1 MAKKTIL
8 DIPAEVLV
16 MVLKNLE
23 LKYVIETCSRVC
35 HNWRQLAVKCFLE
48 PHVKKLAKLDN
59 SFRESYDELWNN
71 EFDWNGETNDVNS
84 MLKIYHNMKCYQSK

>member
-1 MAKKTIL
+1 MAKPTIVE
-8 DIPAEVLV
+8 IPAEVLV

-35 HNWRQLAVKCFLE
+35 HNWRQLAAKYFLE
-48 PHVKKLAKLDN
+48 PHVKKIAKLDN
-59 SFRESYDELWNN
+59 SFRESYDELWNDKFN
-71 EFDWNGETNDVNS
+71 WIGDTNDTDS